1 MNTPVSEFMMIDGG
15 SHQSITVQNLKKNN
29 NHTFDRNNNKS
40 SQLKYH
46 CFQIYFTIVQTLFQA
61 K

>member
-15 SHQSITVQNLKKNN
+15 SHQSITVQKLKKN

-46 CFQIYFTIVQTLFQA
+46 YFQIYFTIVQTLFQV